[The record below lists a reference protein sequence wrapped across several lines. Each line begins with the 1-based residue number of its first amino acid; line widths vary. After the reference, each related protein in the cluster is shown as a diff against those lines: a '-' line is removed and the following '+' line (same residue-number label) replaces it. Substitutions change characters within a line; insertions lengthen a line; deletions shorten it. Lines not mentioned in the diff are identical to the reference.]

1 MRLLLLAVLGIIV
14 ASPTL
19 AAEKPAPAPVK
30 PVAPST
36 LRVINNSE
44 ADTAQVEADFL
55 PGAGATTGPDCKPT
69 AAGKAVGPGCTAGA
83 AQSPIGDVNKP
94 TNGTGGQG
102 GGRIIGST
110 NKPVNG
116 VGGTGGGRITAP
128 PVKPAGG
135 N

>member
-1 MRLLLLAVLGIIV
+1 MRLLLLAVLGSIV

-44 ADTAQVEADFL
+44 TDTAQVEASFL
-55 PGAGATTGPDCKPT
+55 PGATAGPACKPATGKTMSGLGCAAGATPTSPSNSPTNGVGGTGGGRIK
-69 AAGKAVGPGCTAGA
+69 GSGGA
-83 AQSPIGDVNKP
+83 P

-102 GGRIIGST
+102 GGRI
-110 NKPVNG
+110 
-116 VGGTGGGRITAP
+116 TAP
-128 PVKPAGG
+128 PVKPTGG